1 MDGLQWKILEKMDD
15 LWVPPEVDTILS
27 AWL

>member
-1 MDGLQWKILEKMDD
+1 MDGLHWKILEKMDD
-15 LWVPPEVDTILS
+15 LWVPPGVDTILS